1 MIRFREPRP
10 AIRHIESQRSR
21 TLRCLRGP
29 PPRSGK
35 IINSTEL
42 MMPLPD
48 SPRYHPGMD
57 EKRKRMG
64 ALGWTVVALW
74 LLLVAY
80 PLSTGPAVYLLGRF
94 DARGEPVPP
103 AIETTIGIYL
113 MPAQLVYDNGPDQ
126 IRTAWNWYA
135 GLFID

>member
-1 MIRFREPRP
+1 
-10 AIRHIESQRSR
+10 
-21 TLRCLRGP
+21 
-29 PPRSGK
+29 
-35 IINSTEL
+35 
-42 MMPLPD
+42 
-48 SPRYHPGMD
+48 MD